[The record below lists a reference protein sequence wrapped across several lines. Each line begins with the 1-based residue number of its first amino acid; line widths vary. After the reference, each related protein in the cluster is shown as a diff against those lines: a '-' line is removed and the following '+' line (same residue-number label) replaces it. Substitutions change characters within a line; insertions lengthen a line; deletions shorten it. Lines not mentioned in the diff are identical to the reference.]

1 MRKKDMIFDVLSRF
15 GICVSRTSHQ
25 KKVINLMKSLEVGR
39 KINLVRMG
47 GFGDGGYWIPE
58 NLSGIKYC
66 FSPGVANSSS
76 FETDLAARGIFVF
89 LADKTVDGPP
99 QKNSHFKFIKK
110 HLASF
115 SDSKNALISFEDW
128 YNESIP
134 EQERSH
140 DLLLQMDIEGS
151 EYEVIHSIPQ
161 SLLKKIKVLVIEFH
175 NLHQILNCNQIDAI
189 ERVFQKIL
197 IDFDVAHVE
206 ENGVAG
212 KFRFANQSFSRLLE
226 ITFIRKY

>member
-1 MRKKDMIFDVLSRF
+1 M
-15 GICVSRTSHQ
+15 
-25 KKVINLMKSLEVGR
+25 
-39 KINLVRMG
+39 
-47 GFGDGGYWIPE
+47 
-58 NLSGIKYC
+58 
-66 FSPGVANSSS
+66 
-76 FETDLAARGIFVF
+76 
-89 LADKTVDGPP
+89 
-99 QKNSHFKFIKK
+99 
-110 HLASF
+110 
-115 SDSKNALISFEDW
+115 ISFEDW

-189 ERVFQKIL
+189 GRVFQKIL

-206 ENGVAG
+206 ENGIAG